1 MIEGVILAAGFSQR
15 AEAFKPA
22 LLLNGKPL
30 IRHCIDSM
38 RSVCD
43 RIIIVGGHAFET
55 LRDLCVGD
63 SDLLLV
69 FNEKYELGM
78 FSSVQC
84 GLRAVKGEKFFL
96 VPGDQP
102 VVKPD
107 TFRQML
113 KAEGT
118 LIVPRYKGKKG
129 HPVLFTSSHIPG
141 ILSLPENSI
150 LRDYIH
156 SRDVTLLDVDDP
168 GIGMDVD
175 NPDDLKKIQTYIRE
189 MTP

>member
-15 AEAFKPA
+15 AGTFKPA

-38 RSVCD
+38 RPICD

-55 LRDLCVGD
+55 LRDLCIGD
-63 SDLLLV
+63 PDLVLV
-69 FNEKYELGM
+69 FNENFESGM
-78 FSSVQC
+78 FSSVQS
-84 GLRAVKGEKFFL
+84 GLRVVQGEKFFL
-96 VPGDQP
+96 IPGDQP

-107 TFRQML
+107 TYRQML
-113 KAEGT
+113 KAGGT
-118 LIVPRYKGKKG
+118 LIVPRYRGKKG
-129 HPVLFTSSHIPG
+129 HPVLFASSHIPG
-141 ILSLPENSI
+141 ILSMPEDGI

-156 SRDVTLLDVDDP
+156 SQDIILLNVDDP

-175 NPDDLKKIQTYIRE
+175 NPRDFDKIEAYIRE
-189 MTP
+189 QTP